1 MSEMVR
7 IRRFSEA
14 GLAVVKSV
22 LQEIRETNNIQAEK
36 VKSILLDPLYTSHIG
51 EVIEIDLAAKF
62 SQKKDVID
70 TLMPKFDDAFLSKY
84 RQDRGLWT
92 WLAMAYHTQFMKTK
106 RSILSVATDYCWIYD
121 PEMYRFSRRH
131 FIAGTI
137 YLYKDFEGACDQAK
151 EILFSGEPW
160 LFSGFLDAITYKE
173 EGFRLPALLQV
184 AAWLYYDP
192 NASKKIKYGS
202 TSQDKPGAL
211 RELIRVI
218 AQFAMT
224 YDYSSKEDASKLWNR
239 LPEQFKKFKGNS
251 VH

>member
-1 MSEMVR
+1 MSEIVR
-7 IRRFSEA
+7 IRKFKET
-14 GLAVVKSV
+14 GLAVVKGV
-22 LQEIRETNNIQAEK
+22 LQKIRETNNIQSET
-36 VKSILLDPLYTSHIG
+36 VKSILLDPHYSANIDEDIG
-51 EVIEIDLAAKF
+51 IDLTAKF
-62 SQKKDVID
+62 SQKMDVIN
-70 TLMPKFDDAFLSKY
+70 TLMPKFDDAFLAKY

-92 WLAMAYHTQFMKTK
+92 WLAMVYHTQFMKTK
-106 RSILSVATDYCWIYD
+106 KSIFSVAADYCWIYD

-137 YLYKDFEGACDQAK
+137 YLYKDFEGACDWAK

-192 NASKKIKYGS
+192 NSSKKIKYGS

-211 RELIRVI
+211 RELIRVV

-224 YDYSSKEDASKLWNR
+224 YDFSSKEDASKLWNK
-239 LPEQFKKFKGNS
+239 LPGQFKKFKGDS
-251 VH
+251 IH